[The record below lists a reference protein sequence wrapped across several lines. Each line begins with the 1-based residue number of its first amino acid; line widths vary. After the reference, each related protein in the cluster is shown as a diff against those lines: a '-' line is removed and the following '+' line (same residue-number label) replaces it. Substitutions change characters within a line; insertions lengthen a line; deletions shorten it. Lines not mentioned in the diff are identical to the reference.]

1 MKIQCLQTFVHK
13 ALNYCTTSR
22 TCTGFTYQT
31 GRDSTRHLLPRLRE
45 TMLGEI
51 KLKNSKRLNRL
62 GPNQLSLSCKL
73 LIFNLFTFATEF
85 RRPWIFQTK
94 NSVTSNYLLLKF

>member
-51 KLKNSKRLNRL
+51 KLKNSKRLN
-62 GPNQLSLSCKL
+62 
-73 LIFNLFTFATEF
+73 
-85 RRPWIFQTK
+85 
-94 NSVTSNYLLLKF
+94 